1 MSDKP
6 EVQYITPPN
15 NLRLKQKLAGVSG
28 TLDNVWVD
36 AAEKSM
42 GNARFD
48 YLEAV
53 GDDLTRL
60 QSAYDAALKDRANR
74 TERVQELYA
83 IVQLIKG
90 QGSSFGYPLIS
101 NVGSQ
106 LARFIEDC
114 GDNLSDAQMEGVKV
128 HVETLRLIMQQKM
141 EGDGGPMGQKIVA
154 GLALVI
160 KKMTGGEAAA
170 ASAS

>member
-1 MSDKP
+1 MSSK

-15 NLRLKQKLAGVSG
+15 NLRMKQKLAGVTG
-28 TLDNVWVD
+28 TIDAVWID

-53 GDDLTRL
+53 SDDLNRL
-60 QSAYDAALKDRANR
+60 QAAYDAAYKDRDNR
-74 TERVQELYA
+74 AERVQELYA
-83 IVQLIKG
+83 IVQMIKG

-101 NVGSQ
+101 NVGAQ
-106 LARFIEDC
+106 LARFMEDC
-114 GDNLSDAQMEGVKV
+114 GDNLTDAQMEGVKL

-160 KKMTGGEAAA
+160 KKMTGGAEPAPA
-170 ASAS
+170 

>member
-15 NLRLKQKLAGVSG
+15 NLRQKQKLAGVTSTIDG
-28 TLDNVWVD
+28 VWLD

-42 GNARFD
+42 GNAKFD

-53 GDDLTRL
+53 GEDLNRL
-60 QSAYDAALKDRANR
+60 QGAYEVALKDKANR
-74 TERVQELYA
+74 VERVQELYA

-90 QGSSFGYPLIS
+90 QGASFGYPLIS
-101 NVGSQ
+101 NVGAQ

-114 GDNLSDAQMEGVKV
+114 GDDLTDAQMEGVKV

-160 KKMTGGEAAA
+160 KKMTGASGEAATA
-170 ASAS
+170 

>member
-1 MSDKP
+1 MSGSDVK
-6 EVQYITPPN
+6 YITPPV
-15 NLRLKQKLAGVSG
+15 NLRQKQKLAGVTSTIDG
-28 TLDNVWVD
+28 VWLD

-42 GNARFD
+42 GNSKFD

-53 GDDLTRL
+53 GEDLSRL
-60 QSAYDAALKDRANR
+60 HAAYEAALKD
-74 TERVQELYA
+74 EVGRVTRIQELYA
-83 IVQLIKG
+83 IVQTIKG

-101 NVGSQ
+101 NVGAQ
-106 LARFIEDC
+106 LARFLEDC
-114 GDNLSDAQMEGVKV
+114 GDNLTDAQMEGVKV

-160 KKMTGGEAAA
+160 KKMTGAAEAATA
-170 ASAS
+170 

>member
-1 MSDKP
+1 MSGQ
-6 EVQYITPPN
+6 EVKYITPPV
-15 NLRLKQKLAGVSG
+15 NLRQKQKLAGVTSTIDG
-28 TLDNVWVD
+28 VWLD
-36 AAEKSM
+36 AAERSM
-42 GNARFD
+42 GNAKFD

-53 GDDLTRL
+53 AEDLARL
-60 QSAYDAALKDRANR
+60 QSAYDVAIKDQAG
-74 TERVQELYA
+74 RVQRIQELYA
-83 IVQLIKG
+83 IVQTIKG

-101 NVGSQ
+101 NVGAQ

-114 GDNLSDAQMEGVKV
+114 GDNLTDAQMEGVKV

-160 KKMTGGEAAA
+160 KKMTGGGDAATA
-170 ASAS
+170 

>member
-1 MSDKP
+1 MSRK

-15 NLRLKQKLAGVSG
+15 NLRQKQKLAGVTG
-28 TLDNVWVD
+28 TIDGVWID

-42 GNARFD
+42 TNARFD

-53 GDDLTRL
+53 SDDLNRL
-60 QSAYDAALKDRANR
+60 TAAYEAAYKDRDNR
-74 TERVQELYA
+74 PDRVKELYA
-83 IVQLIKG
+83 IVQMIKG

-101 NVGSQ
+101 NVGAQ
-106 LARFIEDC
+106 LARFMEDC
-114 GDNLSDAQMEGVKV
+114 GDNLTDAQMEGVKV

-160 KKMTGGEAAA
+160 KKMTGGGETAPA
-170 ASAS
+170 

>member
-1 MSDKP
+1 MSGS
-6 EVQYITPPN
+6 EVKYITPPV
-15 NLRLKQKLAGVSG
+15 NLRQKQKLAGVTG
-28 TLDNVWVD
+28 TIDGAWLD
-36 AAEKSM
+36 AAERSM
-42 GNARFD
+42 GSAKFD

-53 GDDLTRL
+53 AEDLNRL
-60 QSAYDAALKDRANR
+60 QAACEVALKDPANR
-74 TERVQELYA
+74 PARVAELYA
-83 IVQLIKG
+83 IVQVIKG

-114 GDNLSDAQMEGVKV
+114 GENLTDAQMEGVKV

-160 KKMTGGEAAA
+160 KKMTGAAETA
-170 ASAS
+170 TA